1 MRPMGAAGEDNGE
14 RQGGHADERIA
25 DRAMYRC
32 KSNLACRTG
41 LPQRVERHVG
51 KFPQQA
57 RRCQYCQVAYAELQA
72 RSEVQESV
80 LTALETIPGLDSDD
94 LIDGLDGYD
103 AIAGLPGV
111 SRVDDQIRDL
121 SCP

>member
-1 MRPMGAAGEDNGE
+1 
-14 RQGGHADERIA
+14 
-25 DRAMYRC
+25 
-32 KSNLACRTG
+32 
-41 LPQRVERHVG
+41 
-51 KFPQQA
+51 
-57 RRCQYCQVAYAELQA
+57 LQA